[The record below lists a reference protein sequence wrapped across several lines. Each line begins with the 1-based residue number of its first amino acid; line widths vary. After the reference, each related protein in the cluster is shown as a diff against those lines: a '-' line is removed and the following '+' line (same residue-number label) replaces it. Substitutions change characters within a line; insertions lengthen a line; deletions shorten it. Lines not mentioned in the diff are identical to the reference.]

1 MTRSRAFL
9 WGAALLAMMGGG
21 GAMVLASGTAEDQ
34 AALAEPAVQA
44 PLPPAVTITRLDR
57 SPVRPIVTAYGV
69 AAAHYRHQLVAEVS
83 GRVETLAP
91 ELAPGQL
98 LAGGFQVAKIAST
111 PYRRAV
117 ADARVTL
124 AEMRVAYQ
132 EEKQRAVQARADW
145 RRAGVGKAPT
155 SDLVLRQPY
164 LDLAALKVAAARDA
178 LTEAEE
184 QLARTR
190 ITVPFDAV
198 VVSRQVTPGAWV
210 SVGTPLAELYSA
222 DNLVVTV
229 PVTAQQQALLFAA
242 GRAEDAAP
250 SARVT
255 DDQGRHWRAVL
266 IGRAGEADDR
276 TRQQSL
282 RLRIDVPAEGP
293 GSLLPGGF
301 VTATLVGRER
311 QDLVQVPASAITA
324 DNFLWYVDGDDQ
336 LVRLPVRPVLRWGDR
351 VALTAETFARLL
363 IVRVVVNPLASFLP
377 GTTVSPQ
384 SLQQTVAGEVPANG

>member
-1 MTRSRAFL
+1 MTRSRASL
-9 WGAALLAMMGGG
+9 WAAVLLVMMGGG
-21 GAMVLASGTAEDQ
+21 GAMVLASGTAEQQ
-34 AALAEPAVQA
+34 AAPAEPAVQA
-44 PLPPAVTITRLDR
+44 PPPPAVTVTRLDR
-57 SPVRPIVTAYGV
+57 TPVRPIVTAYGV

-155 SDLVLRQPY
+155 SALVLRQPY
-164 LDLAALKVAAARDA
+164 LDLAALKVAAAREA
-178 LTEAEE
+178 LEEAEE

-229 PVTAQQQALLFAA
+229 PVTAQQQALLFT
-242 GRAEDAAP
+242 RQRVEDNP
-250 SARVT
+250 LSAQVI
-255 DDQGRHWRAVL
+255 DDQGRRWRAEL
-266 IGRAGEADDR
+266 IGRAGEADAR
-276 TRQQSL
+276 TRQQIL
-282 RLRIDVPAEGP
+282 RLRVDVPADGP
-293 GSLLPGGF
+293 ASLLPGGF
-301 VTATLVGRER
+301 VTATLAGPER

-324 DNFLWYVDGDDQ
+324 DNFLWYVDGDNQ
-336 LVRLPVRPVLRWGDR
+336 LVRLPVRPTLRWGDR
-351 VALTAETFARLL
+351 VALTTETFAKLL

-377 GTTVSPQ
+377 GMAVSPQ
-384 SLQQTVAGEVPANG
+384 PMQQTVAGEIPANG